1 MTLQEYKALQQSLSA
16 LLDKDRLRR
25 KRLSGRERDAYQMG
39 VKACK
44 SALSNFN
51 PDREVTAAT

>member
-1 MTLQEYKALQQSLSA
+1 MQQCLSA

-25 KRLSGRERDAYQMG
+25 KGLSGRERDAYQMG